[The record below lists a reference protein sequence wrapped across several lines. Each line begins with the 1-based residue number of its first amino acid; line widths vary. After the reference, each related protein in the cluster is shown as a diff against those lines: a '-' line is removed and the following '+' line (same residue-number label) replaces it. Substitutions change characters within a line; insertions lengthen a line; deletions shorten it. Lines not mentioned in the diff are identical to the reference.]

1 MSKKILITGS
11 SAGFGLLTVKTLL
24 KDGHQVAA
32 SMRSPEGRNK
42 EVAQE
47 LSKLGAKI
55 VDIDV
60 TDENSIN
67 KGVQKATQEMGG
79 LDVVINNAGVGV
91 HGLQENFTVEDFKKV
106 FDINV
111 FGVQRMSR
119 AVLPLFRENK
129 SGLILN
135 VSSLLGRMTIPFY
148 GPYNASKW
156 AVEAMSENYR
166 WELTPF
172 NVDVVMVE
180 PGGYPTTF
188 SDRLIYP
195 SDTSRNASYGDMAH
209 APKAALEGFG
219 QALAS
224 NRDQNPQDV
233 ADTILEV
240 VNTPQGKRRIRYIS
254 DKMGMGAALAGYND
268 QLNGITKNIFDAFGS
283 GPLYR

>member
-24 KDGHQVAA
+24 KEGYKVAA

-42 EVAQE
+42 EVAQN
-47 LSKLGAKI
+47 LAKLGAKI
-55 VDIDV
+55 VEIDV
-60 TDENSIN
+60 TNEKSVNA
-67 KGVQKATQEMGG
+67 GVQKATQDLGG

-91 HGLQENFTVEDFKKV
+91 HGLQENFTVEDFQKV

-111 FGVQRMSR
+111 FGVQRISR

-129 SGLILN
+129 SGLIIN
-135 VSSLLGRMTIPFY
+135 VSSLLGRITIPFY

-156 AVEAMSENYR
+156 ALEAMTENYR

-172 NVDVVMVE
+172 GVDVVLVE

-188 SDRLIYP
+188 MDRLIYP
-195 SDTSRNASYGDMAH
+195 SDSTRNNSYGDMAH
-209 APKAALEGFG
+209 APKAALEGFE

-224 NRDQNPQDV
+224 NTEQNPQDV
-233 ADTILEV
+233 ANTILKV
-240 VNTPQGKRRIRYIS
+240 IQLPQGKRPLRFIS
-254 DKMGMGAALAGYND
+254 DKMGMGAALSGYND
-268 QLNGITKNIFDAFGS
+268 QLGNITKGIFETFGS
-283 GPLYR
+283 SQLYR